1 PLVVGHLGQPLGREV
16 RRGGVLV
23 ELAGDLAAVARGAAP
38 ALALDGDQQPLQQRL
53 RVGHAVGVLDQLQP
67 GDLHDVGRGLPV
79 RALAARGAPQQRV
92 EQLDDLGHAAD
103 VAVPVGAERAS
114 GADGE
119 RVGRGVRGHGASC
132 RPSSTAATAA
142 RAWSGPVPP
151 ASQASSA
158 ASAVAISAATTG
170 AANDVPLQ
178 MANPELKSSRSIVR
192 RSPTT
197 TVGERPPCSAV
208 GTVLTI
214 AAPGR
219 WVVTHGPSLV
229 NSATEV
235 LSGLRAPTLTIG
247 GGPESGTAAPRGSA

>member
-1 PLVVGHLGQPLGREV
+1 VVGSGAAGEPGVVGGERRRDLGR
-16 RRGGVLV
+16 
-23 ELAGDLAAVARGAAP
+23 
-38 ALALDGDQQPLQQRL
+38 
-53 RVGHAVGVLDQLQP
+53 
-67 GDLHDVGRGLPV
+67 
-79 RALAARGAPQQRV
+79 
-92 EQLDDLGHAAD
+92 DD
-103 VAVPVGAERAS
+103 
-114 GADGE
+114 
-119 RVGRGVRGHGASC
+119 
-132 RPSSTAATAA
+132 
-142 RAWSGPVPP
+142 
-151 ASQASSA
+151 
-158 ASAVAISAATTG
+158 G

-197 TVGERPPCSAV
+197 TVGQRPPCSAV

-247 GGPESGTAAPRGSA
+247 GGPESGTAAPRGSASAAG